1 MQGLSS
7 HSTSTVLS
15 RAPRAI
21 RTLSGRRRA
30 PLGVE
35 IGLGLAAGFVGTAV
49 LTAIQILRIRATGGE
64 PSTAAAQGLEKT
76 LRVKPEND
84 EAQQRLNNIVHWSY
98 GSTWG
103 IARAILAAR
112 GIRGLPATVLHL
124 GAVWG
129 TALVML
135 PAMKLAPPV
144 RKWGGKA
151 LASDLAQHAAYA
163 VAAGITYDRLATRL
177 RL

>member
-1 MQGLSS
+1 MQGLPAR
-7 HSTSTVLS
+7 STIVAHTPHAIRAL
-15 RAPRAI
+15 APRLGKEPI
-21 RTLSGRRRA
+21 GRR
-30 PLGVE
+30 

-49 LTAIQILRIRATGGE
+49 LTAIQLLRIRVSGGA
-64 PSTAAAQGLEKT
+64 PSMAAAQAVEKT
-76 LRVKPEND
+76 LRVQ
-84 EAQQRLNNIVHWSY
+84 AQDDQAERRLNNAVHWSY
-98 GSTWG
+98 GTTWG
-103 IARAILAAR
+103 VARSVL
-112 GIRGLPATVLHL
+112 GMLGLRGLPATALHL

-144 RKWGGKA
+144 RTWGGKQ

-163 VAAGITYDRLATRL
+163 LAAGFTYDRLSSRL